1 MVLKDIHAVQDKI
14 KVLSE
19 EFNAKKMLWFTGG
32 ALLLIVATATIFIP
46 ITLAKFTY
54 DKNYFPIVNTEAIAA
69 MKYGPNHSNNT
80 DIAKEVLRELETKS
94 SEAPIASRESFY
106 ADRLTRLKAR
116 RDSIK
121 KDAPDSAELK
131 SIQRQIDEIIEL
143 LKK

>member
-1 MVLKDIHAVQDKI
+1 MVLKDIHPVQDKI

-19 EFNAKKMLWFTGG
+19 EFNAKKILWFTGG

-80 DIAKEVLRELETKS
+80 DIAKEVLRN
-94 SEAPIASRESFY
+94 SRRS
-106 ADRLTRLKAR
+106 RLKRPSPRGRAFMLTGSR
-116 RDSIK
+116 G
-121 KDAPDSAELK
+121 
-131 SIQRQIDEIIEL
+131 
-143 LKK
+143 